1 MNLDF
6 KCKNMVVRVKDLKFD
21 DHETK
26 CKLNNIGI
34 FKGSIMKVLCQ
45 NSSNDVIHIEID
57 DVEYVL
63 RVEDSSKIEVE
74 EI

>member
-6 KCKNMVVRVKDLKFD
+6 KCKNMVVRVKDLHFNDK
-21 DHETK
+21 ETT

-57 DVEYVL
+57 DVEYVI